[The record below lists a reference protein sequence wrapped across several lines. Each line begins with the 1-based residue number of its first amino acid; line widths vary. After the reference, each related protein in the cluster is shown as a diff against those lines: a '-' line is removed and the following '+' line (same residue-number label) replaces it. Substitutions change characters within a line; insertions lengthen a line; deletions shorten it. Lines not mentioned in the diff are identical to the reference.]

1 MVEIGEGS
9 EFELLVTFGE
19 DYIGVLEAAAPT
31 LVMVLNVA
39 KVVEYMMVAV
49 HAAVAGKVVVQP
61 VEVVGSSAVE
71 LPLGNESMVFVV
83 PRTTIPSSVDTAH
96 GTPVLVPD

>member
-19 DYIGVLEAAAPT
+19 DYIGVLEAAART

-71 LPLGNESMVFVV
+71 LPLGKELTVFVV
-83 PRTTIPSSVDTAH
+83 PRTTIPSSADTAH
-96 GTPVLVPD
+96 GTPVLVPG